1 MFGISDTFLTRG
13 KAKNCRP
20 AAAVVVVPV
29 YPFPRVGLI
38 SIGKFHFKIA
48 AAVVE
53 TIGEWDRRALFGKIS
68 TPSHF
73 KIADRRQLLKESV
86 DGTPEPHSENFGS
99 LRIQG
104 EGGDIFDVDYI
115 VPRTFH
121 CDNI

>member
-1 MFGISDTFLTRG
+1 MQMFGIKDTFLTRG

-53 TIGEWDRRALFGKIS
+53 TIGEWDRRALF
-68 TPSHF
+68 
-73 KIADRRQLLKESV
+73 
-86 DGTPEPHSENFGS
+86 ENFNAISFQNCRPAAVVETIG
-99 LRIQG
+99 
-104 EGGDIFDVDYI
+104 
-115 VPRTFH
+115 
-121 CDNI
+121 